1 LRRSKGYVVAEVAEA
16 AAIAALLVERGL
28 AADAGDVDLELL
40 AGGYRNRVY
49 RWRRPRPAPD
59 AVVKVFV
66 ESPEN
71 PLFPTLADHEAAALS
86 LLAGSGLAPEPIA
99 AASDPHL
106 GDVLVYAM
114 VEGDMW
120 ATDTRAVGRLLR
132 RVHAVDPASSGFA
145 FRTLVS
151 SPDDLAIQTVAML
164 ERADDDPL
172 VQRVRALTE
181 RARAGAANAAGPA
194 CLVHTDPGP
203 GNVIVAADGP
213 RLIDWQCPGLGDPVE
228 DLAGFASPAIHI
240 LYGLDPLGPDDVADL
255 LDGYDELSLGNDS
268 ARSATARF
276 AALAPLFSA
285 RLAAYCA
292 YRTSALAH
300 SEPHVSARYRR
311 ALHAEIEHLKG

>member
-1 LRRSKGYVVAEVAEA
+1 VAEGAEPE
-16 AAIAALLVERGL
+16 AIATLLVEHGL
-28 AADAGDVDLELL
+28 AGDAHDVELELL

-49 RWRRPRPAPD
+49 RWRRSRPVPD

-71 PLFPTLADHEAAALS
+71 PLFPTLPDHESAALS
-86 LLAGSGLAPEPIA
+86 LLVGTGLAPEPIA
-99 AASDPHL
+99 TASDPRI
-106 GDVLVYAM
+106 GDVLVYEM

-132 RVHAVDPASSGFA
+132 GVHAVDPTSSGFA

-151 SPDDLAIQTVAML
+151 SPDEIAVQTLAML
-164 ERADDDPL
+164 ERADADPL
-172 VQRVRALTE
+172 VERTRTLVERLRAAAPRV
-181 RARAGAANAAGPA
+181 AGPS

-203 GNVIVAADGP
+203 GNVIVASDGP

-255 LDGYDELSLGNDS
+255 LNGYDDAALGNAS
-268 ARSATARF
+268 ARSATSRF

-285 RLAAYCA
+285 RLAGYCA
-292 YRTSALAH
+292 YRMTALAH
-300 SEPHVSARYRR
+300 TEPDIASRYRR
-311 ALHAEIEHLKG
+311 ALHAELDYLDG